1 MELAEGEEIVT
12 ALDTRSDDL
21 CQELMDMELRN
32 VEIVKDLV
40 FEFDREYTEIVS
52 KSKTIITE
60 FFEKIRELEEN
71 YFAGLQEEAMRVYE
85 RFGSG
90 ELDDACSEDAKLLL
104 GDKDTFMNWCSRITI
119 FTPPPSTRWRIRRVL
134 LFTLV
139 PIRPRSRGER
149 RFLIRRTFLPGVC
162 FSPPIT
168 PRWFQSR
175 RTATPFNSA
184 SDAFQSTPTFVALND
199 GPSTLISSRRKRGD
213 GWTSSSTA
221 SGTGNEIGTA
231 CASRRSSR

>member
-1 MELAEGEEIVT
+1 MVELAEGEEIVT

-90 ELDDACSEDAKLLL
+90 ELDDACSEDTKLLL
-104 GDKDTFMNWCSRITI
+104 GDKDTFMNSVSKSSSAARRASRTSLRTSSPSS
-119 FTPPPSTRWRIRRVL
+119 TPL
-134 LFTLV
+134 
-139 PIRPRSRGER
+139 ER
-149 RFLIRRTFLPGVC
+149 RSGKL
-162 FSPPIT
+162 
-168 PRWFQSR
+168 
-175 RTATPFNSA
+175 N
-184 SDAFQSTPTFVALND
+184 PT
-199 GPSTLISSRRKRGD
+199 T
-213 GWTSSSTA
+213 
-221 SGTGNEIGTA
+221 
-231 CASRRSSR
+231 

>member
-1 MELAEGEEIVT
+1 
-12 ALDTRSDDL
+12 
-21 CQELMDMELRN
+21 MELRN

-90 ELDDACSEDAKLLL
+90 ELDDACSEDTKLLL
-104 GDKDTFMNWCSRITI
+104 GDKDTFMNSVQSHHDFHASAIDALEDKARPGSSHWS
-119 FTPPPSTRWRIRRVL
+119 PYDRVRVVNADSL
-134 LFTLV
+134 
-139 PIRPRSRGER
+139 
-149 RFLIRRTFLPGVC
+149 RTFFPSSVLSAQGPSLV
-162 FSPPIT
+162 SIPAPRRLST
-168 PRWFQSR
+168 PLL
-175 RTATPFNSA
+175 TPFDSA
-184 SDAFQSTPTFVALND
+184 PTFVALND

-221 SGTGNEIGTA
+221 SGTGNGIGTA

>member
-1 MELAEGEEIVT
+1 MVELAEGEEIVT

-90 ELDDACSEDAKLLL
+90 ELDDACSEDTKLLL
-104 GDKDTFMNWCSRITI
+104 GDKDTFMNSVQSHHDFHASAIDALEDKARPGSSHWS
-119 FTPPPSTRWRIRRVL
+119 PYDRVR
-134 LFTLV
+134 V
-139 PIRPRSRGER
+139 VNADS
-149 RFLIRRTFLPGVC
+149 
-162 FSPPIT
+162 
-168 PRWFQSR
+168 
-175 RTATPFNSA
+175 
-184 SDAFQSTPTFVALND
+184 
-199 GPSTLISSRRKRGD
+199 
-213 GWTSSSTA
+213 
-221 SGTGNEIGTA
+221 
-231 CASRRSSR
+231 

>member
-1 MELAEGEEIVT
+1 MQELPMFREKWIVFVEEFKDAMARQLERKKKEHSEWKTVVDGALGEGDERARVAVAALEDDRKRATVFVWNGPQTYGVMVELAEGEEIVT

-90 ELDDACSEDAKLLL
+90 ELDDACSEDTKLLL
-104 GDKDTFMNWCSRITI
+104 GDKDTFMNSVQSHHDFHASAIDALEDKARPGSSHWS
-119 FTPPPSTRWRIRRVL
+119 PYDRVR
-134 LFTLV
+134 V
-139 PIRPRSRGER
+139 VNADS
-149 RFLIRRTFLPGVC
+149 
-162 FSPPIT
+162 
-168 PRWFQSR
+168 
-175 RTATPFNSA
+175 
-184 SDAFQSTPTFVALND
+184 
-199 GPSTLISSRRKRGD
+199 
-213 GWTSSSTA
+213 
-221 SGTGNEIGTA
+221 
-231 CASRRSSR
+231 

>member
-1 MELAEGEEIVT
+1 MVELAEGEEIVT

-90 ELDDACSEDAKLLL
+90 ELDDACSEDVRE
-104 GDKDTFMNWCSRITI
+104 S
-119 FTPPPSTRWRIRRVL
+119 
-134 LFTLV
+134 
-139 PIRPRSRGER
+139 
-149 RFLIRRTFLPGVC
+149 
-162 FSPPIT
+162 
-168 PRWFQSR
+168 
-175 RTATPFNSA
+175 
-184 SDAFQSTPTFVALND
+184 
-199 GPSTLISSRRKRGD
+199 
-213 GWTSSSTA
+213 TSSPLVTA
-221 SGTGNEIGTA
+221 RYNGHL
-231 CASRRSSR
+231 